1 MGLPQGFPVLS
12 AQDPD
17 NKGVVEEITVSM
29 DRVYYKVRWNNGK
42 LSDWL
47 LAMEIARD
55 TALCGAEVAGCGG
68 GPAPTEQL
76 SADQAIL
83 GAAEAEKGRYRESD
97 AGALRESADDMN
109 DDLKQHLR
117 QRHISRQGIENLLNA
132 GVHHLSD
139 LRYLDPPDIASLGM
153 SLVDRKKLEKLVH
166 ELEENA
172 HGS

>member
-1 MGLPQGFPVLS
+1 MLDETKAGPPEKAPEQYIAWGH
-12 AQDPD
+12 
-17 NKGVVEEITVSM
+17 NK
-29 DRVYYKVRWNNGK
+29 DLKLVRK
-42 LSDWL
+42 
-47 LAMEIARD
+47 
-55 TALCGAEVAGCGG
+55 
-68 GPAPTEQL
+68 PTEQL

-83 GAAEAEKGRYRESD
+83 GAAEAETGRYRESD

-153 SLVDRKKLEKLVH
+153 SLVDRKKLEKLLH
-166 ELEENA
+166 ELEESV
-172 HGS
+172 HDS